1 MKITFIELF
10 LFRMKKISLGSECIY
25 LLYYDVTPSWLL
37 YVPLKRMCDV
47 AGCFLLLSKISYT
60 TASKLLISSCRM
72 KVLGCIEHSI
82 VAFILFSNAFLF
94 IIIY

>member
-47 AGCFLLLSKISYT
+47 AGFFFFVQNLLHNCFQTLNK
-60 TASKLLISSCRM
+60 
-72 KVLGCIEHSI
+72 
-82 VAFILFSNAFLF
+82 FL
-94 IIIY
+94 